1 MFLKIFL
8 WFWLAI
14 ALLVG
19 VLVSI
24 TAATANTSEPA
35 VRIWRVVATEAMSVY
50 AASAAETFDRGGQ
63 TAVREQ
69 LAEVAKTSNFRLAMF
84 DQNFNELAANADL
97 PNARQF
103 AEKAVAADEIVL
115 EITQTEAFAARK
127 IVTPNNQILILVG
140 QVSRPRVAAAGGAG
154 DQQTL
159 ILRIIGVVLAA
170 GLVCYGLARYLTS
183 PLGELRQAAKT
194 LANGD
199 LSVRVADKIGRRR
212 DEMSSLAR
220 DFDEMAAR
228 IESLIA
234 AQKNLTTDISHELR
248 SPLARLGVALEIARA
263 KSNQEAMPS
272 LDRIER
278 EASRLN
284 EMIGQMLLLSKLEAG
299 AQQIA
304 SAPFDLSKLVEEIAA
319 DADFEAKDKSV
330 EVIRNEPCVVRGDH
344 GLLRSAIENV
354 VRNAVKHTPE
364 NAGVTVSLERHNGS
378 AAITVRDFGA
388 GVPPEDLDKLFRPF
402 FRVDYARRRSA
413 GGFGLGLAIT
423 ERAVT
428 AHGGTVT
435 AKNARDGSGLI
446 VQIQIRSDK

>member
-35 VRIWRVVATEAMSVY
+35 VRIWRVVATEAMNIY

-63 TAVREQ
+63 AAVQQQ
-69 LAEVAKTSNFRLAMF
+69 LAEIARTSNFRLAVF
-84 DQNFNELAANADL
+84 DANFNELAANAEL
-97 PNARQF
+97 PDARRF
-103 AEKAVAADEIVL
+103 AEKAAADDDIVL
-115 EITQTEAFAARK
+115 DINQTEAFAARK
-127 IVTPNNQILILVG
+127 IVTPHDQTLILVG
-140 QVSRPRVAAAGGAG
+140 QVLRPRSAAASAAN

-183 PLGELRQAAKT
+183 PLDALRQAAQT

-199 LSVRVADKIGRRR
+199 LSVRVADKIGRRG
-212 DEMSSLAR
+212 DEMSGLAR

-228 IESLIA
+228 IENLIA

-263 KSNQEAMPS
+263 KSNHEALPS

-278 EASRLN
+278 ESNRLN

-299 AQQIA
+299 AQPIA
-304 SAPFDLSKLVEEIAA
+304 AAPFNLSELIEEIAA
-319 DADFEAKDKSV
+319 DADFEAQNKSV
-330 EVIRNEPCVVRGDH
+330 EIIRNDSCVVRGDH

-364 NAGVTVSLERHNGS
+364 NASVTISLECSNGS

-388 GVPPEDLDKLFRPF
+388 GVPNKDLDKLFRPF
-402 FRVDYARRRSA
+402 FRVDYARQRSA
-413 GGFGLGLAIT
+413 GGFGLGLAIA

-435 AKNARDGSGLI
+435 AKNARDGNGLI
-446 VQIQIRSDK
+446 VQIQVNYG